1 MVSTMHYVAPSAC
14 ILDFYRLVLRWRKS
28 HAIRILKIKV
38 PINNKFSRGQFSS
51 FLLYIRVQHVNKVI
65 VSYSGYSCRLASIP
79 VILQQVVGWGLL
91 C

>member
-38 PINNKFSRGQFSS
+38 PINNKFLRGQFSS
-51 FLLYIRVQHVNKVI
+51 FLL
-65 VSYSGYSCRLASIP
+65 
-79 VILQQVVGWGLL
+79 
-91 C
+91 